1 MSDPFLQLHLY
12 VKLHM
17 LGPLVGTG
25 QVWHL
30 LLFLPENAS
39 LAKSDFRFHV
49 TLLQELGSK
58 RQKEGKEKWFPGS
71 G

>member
-1 MSDPFLQLHLY
+1 MSDLFSQLHLC
-12 VKLHM
+12 VKPHM
-17 LGPLVGTG
+17 PDPLVGTG
-25 QVWHL
+25 QVWHP

-49 TLLQELGSK
+49 TLLQEVGSR